1 MATTPK
7 LSTELLIQFFGT
19 TIAKATDFT
28 LAVNKEVIDVSTL
41 DSAGWKEKLVDNK
54 DWNISFSGLVTRGA
68 KDGLSDYDSGT
79 TYAANDIVTYP
90 SDNFIYIS
98 QAGSNTGN
106 DPSTD
111 DGTWWKKYLIDF
123 SQLLEEMKQSDEAVS
138 FALNSTESGDTYQH
152 GSGYLTALDL
162 SGSVGDKVTYSGSIE
177 GTSTLSTG
185 TVS

>member
-7 LSTELLIQFFGT
+7 LSTELLIQFYGT
-19 TIAKATDFT
+19 TIAKATDFSVS
-28 LAVNKEVIDVSTL
+28 VNKEVIDVSTL

-68 KDGLSDYDSGT
+68 KDGLSDWLIET
-79 TYAANDIVTYP
+79 TYDENDIVTDP

-106 DPSTD
+106 DPSED

-123 SQLLEEMKQSDEAVS
+123 IQLLEEMKENDEALS
-138 FALNSTESGDTYQH
+138 FALNSSESGDTYQY
-152 GSGYLTALDL
+152 GDGYLTALDL

-177 GTSTLSTG
+177 GTAALSTG
-185 TVS
+185 TVT